1 MTFLQNRLKY
11 LSVSTCVLADY
22 SSSWGI
28 FIAFKSSFSDLSEV
42 IASDNVISHCPVILW
57 SAVKRRRI
65 KKYFYFTAR
74 CWFFSHLLM
83 SKVKKMTC
91 FLFSFFFCC
100 FKLGHSLIIPH
111 QPRRSKNKGCWWWCV
126 NGEKVTVSS
135 QRHLDSEHV
144 LPYLVFIQSFLPWW
158 KC

>member
-91 FLFSFFFCC
+91 FLFSFLF
-100 FKLGHSLIIPH
+100 LLLQTRSLTDHPSPT
-111 QPRRSKNKGCWWWCV
+111 QTFDCTEEAKT
-126 NGEKVTVSS
+126 KVVDDDVS
-135 QRHLDSEHV
+135 V
-144 LPYLVFIQSFLPWW
+144 V
-158 KC
+158 KK